1 MDENNSN
8 NNEEVVENQQDIQEN
23 EPQVKQEVHT
33 VNNTNNKTIKKTIE
47 KTEKVKGKDKNQK
60 RSGDRIVVQYR
71 KPSIFSSVLLVLIG
85 ALIAVIIC
93 MVLYIWKIKP
103 SHDVDIYKDNTSNV
117 EQNNDSENIS
127 KEDETKKDL
136 DLSLDGDFVK
146 DLKSKI
152 PINKFSQVI
161 YNYKKTTE
169 AYLTGNQKMLFVLEN
184 MRENKQYTEVSA
196 KEILDRLDQYRIM
209 NTSGDYISVA
219 DKFDVNDV
227 DKNFKSVFGSSKDI
241 IKEDIETNAGYIY
254 EYDETDDC
262 YYGHFYAGGGGGGPL
277 YFEFFDSVDASSD
290 QKEIYVYD
298 YYIMVQGN
306 DRKWDIYNRSN
317 SNAIGEESEDPTTYN
332 KEERKTY
339 LKDGIFEKYKDKL
352 VKFKH
357 TFVLDDNGNYYWYS
371 CEPTSQI

>member
-8 NNEEVVENQQDIQEN
+8 NNEEVVENPQDIQEN

-196 KEILDRLDQYRIM
+196 K
-209 NTSGDYISVA
+209 
-219 DKFDVNDV
+219 
-227 DKNFKSVFGSSKDI
+227 
-241 IKEDIETNAGYIY
+241 
-254 EYDETDDC
+254 
-262 YYGHFYAGGGGGGPL
+262 
-277 YFEFFDSVDASSD
+277 
-290 QKEIYVYD
+290 
-298 YYIMVQGN
+298 
-306 DRKWDIYNRSN
+306 
-317 SNAIGEESEDPTTYN
+317 
-332 KEERKTY
+332 
-339 LKDGIFEKYKDKL
+339 
-352 VKFKH
+352 
-357 TFVLDDNGNYYWYS
+357 
-371 CEPTSQI
+371 